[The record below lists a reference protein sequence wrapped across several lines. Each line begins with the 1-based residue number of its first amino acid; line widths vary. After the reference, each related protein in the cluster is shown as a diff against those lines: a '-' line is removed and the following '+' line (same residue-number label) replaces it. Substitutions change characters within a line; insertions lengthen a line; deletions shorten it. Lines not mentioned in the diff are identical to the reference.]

1 VQQVAGIIR
10 EDKEY
15 SFIRI
20 SKKINRRNMSE
31 ENKFYTIKE
40 ATDMLG
46 ISEKELI
53 RYIEEKKV
61 PVLKVGRALR
71 LSEENIDN
79 FLNHSK
85 DCENDGN
92 NGFLEDDLKE
102 IFPEGFS
109 EDIKEEAAD
118 KEYQTFEN
126 IQEPDLK
133 IKQLREECGLL
144 IEKKQELEEDIN
156 YLQVEYD
163 EFRNKMKKLVVEEL
177 KSFLKKIDS
186 RKIELEEK
194 SFKE

>member
-1 VQQVAGIIR
+1 
-10 EDKEY
+10 
-15 SFIRI
+15 
-20 SKKINRRNMSE
+20 MSE

-40 ATDMLG
+40 ATGMLG

-79 FLNHSK
+79 FLSDSK
-85 DCENDGN
+85 DYKDDGN

-102 IFPEGFS
+102 VFPEGFP
-109 EDIKEEAAD
+109 EDTKEETAD
-118 KEYQTFEN
+118 KEYQTFKN

-133 IKQLREECGLL
+133 TKQLQEECGLL

-177 KSFLKKIDS
+177 KAFLKKIDD